1 MNKELEFLTN
11 LFDAEAQSIN
21 IYIFLF
27 QILVCAILCFAI
39 AFFYARFGNSLS
51 NRRALAKNFLLI
63 GVTTMIIITIV
74 KSSLALS
81 LGLVGALSI
90 VRFRTAIKEPEELAY
105 FFMVIAV
112 GLGIGAGQ
120 ILVTV
125 LGVTV
130 LCLLVFIAN
139 KQQKNDVIQNLI
151 ISFARNEKAEEK
163 ELIDIL
169 EKYCTQLSLRRM
181 DSGRERSEITFA
193 ASFKGHNQ
201 LLEAKKAIESQ
212 FPDASISFLEI

>member
-11 LFDAEAQSIN
+11 LFSTEAQSIN
-21 IYIFLF
+21 VFIFLF
-27 QILVCAILCFAI
+27 QILICAFLCLAI
-39 AFFYARFGNSLS
+39 AFFYTRFGNSLS

-120 ILVTV
+120 VMVTV
-125 LGVTV
+125 IGVLA
-130 LCLLVFIAN
+130 LCLLVFVVN
-139 KQQKNDVIQNLI
+139 KQQKKDVLQNLI
-151 ISFARNEKAEEK
+151 VSFARNEKAEES
-163 ELIDIL
+163 ELISIL
-169 EKYCTQLSLRRM
+169 EKHCTQLNLRRM
-181 DSGRERSEITFA
+181 DSGTQRSEITFA
-193 ASFKGHNQ
+193 ASFSGHKQ
-201 LLEAKKAIESQ
+201 LLDAKKAVEKQ
-212 FPDASISFLEI
+212 FPDATISFLEI

>member
-11 LFDAEAQSIN
+11 LFSTEAQSIN
-21 IYIFLF
+21 IFIFIF
-27 QILVCAILCFAI
+27 QILICAVLCLAI
-39 AFFYARFGNSLS
+39 AFFYTKFGNSLS

-63 GVTTMIIITIV
+63 GVTTMTIITIV

-120 ILVTV
+120 VLVTV
-125 LGVTV
+125 IAVLT
-130 LCLLVFIAN
+130 LCLLVFIVN
-139 KQQKNDVIQNLI
+139 KQQKKDVLQNLI
-151 ISFARNEKAEEK
+151 VSFSRNEKAEEG
-163 ELIDIL
+163 ELIAIL
-169 EKYCTQLSLRRM
+169 EKHSTQLNLRRM
-181 DSGRERSEITFA
+181 DSGQERSEITFA
-193 ASFKGHNQ
+193 ASFSGHTQ
-201 LLEAKKAIESQ
+201 LLSAKKAIEMQ
-212 FPDASISFLEI
+212 FPDATISFLEI

>member
-11 LFDAEAQSIN
+11 IFSTESQSIN
-21 IYIFLF
+21 IFIFLF
-27 QILVCAILCFAI
+27 QILICAVLCLAI
-39 AFFYARFGNSLS
+39 AFFYTRFGNSLS

-120 ILVTV
+120 ILVTIV
-125 LGVTV
+125 GVTG
-130 LCLLVFIAN
+130 LCLLVFIVN
-139 KQQKNDVIQNLI
+139 KQQKKEVLQNLI
-151 ISFARNEKAEEK
+151 VSFKRNESAEEG
-163 ELIDIL
+163 ELISIL
-169 EKYCTQLSLRRM
+169 EKYSKQLDLRRM
-181 DSGRERSEITFA
+181 DSNTERSEITFA
-193 ASFKGHNQ
+193 ASFSGHNQ
-201 LLEAKKAIESQ
+201 LLEAKKAVESK
-212 FPDASISFLEI
+212 FPGATISFLEI